1 MKIMK
6 RKKVKN
12 RLNIL
17 VIMIMLV
24 IFIVPSF
31 AYASG
36 DPVDNLT
43 SYARERIGTVF
54 LVIVA
59 FYITKNIAKNATSKL
74 IGFAIIAIIGG
85 LLVYKPEFIQNGADW
100 LYNILF

>member
-1 MKIMK
+1 MKNIKM
-6 RKKVKN
+6 RKIKN
-12 RLNIL
+12 SFNRVVVLLMLIIL
-17 VIMIMLV
+17 TIPTFV
-24 IFIVPSF
+24 
-31 AYASG
+31 YADG

-43 SYARERIGTVF
+43 TYARERISTVF

-59 FYITKNIAKNATSKL
+59 FYITKNVAKNATSKL
-74 IGFAIIAIIGG
+74 VGFVLIAILGG